1 MRYIFYYVLLSSMSL
16 SNAISAELIVPL
28 LSTEGKVYVAAEI
41 ETIDASDSRMIS
53 AIQTGENFLQMIKQ
67 KGVEA
72 GYSSFTNEDG
82 SQSKVKNAQSP
93 LNFQKLKERVSSIEY
108 GDSAIAWGDYLL
120 VDVKYQ
126 LKNRAI
132 DFREDYFCVN
142 NKCLKSIKEY
152 GQLMENVY
160 SIRTNYPE
168 NTYQGNLTDEVF
180 NTNDSLQILTAINPD
195 SAFNFLKEDSVYS
208 FQIGVSILGLGEWQ
222 CIQCGVLG
230 ADEDKNWLV
239 NSTIREVAQ
248 QIRESNGSSGTG
260 KLTVALKQHSTSISD
275 GQTIPIVSWNSSGS
289 KVVHVDSSDYLI
301 EFENALKGSIVG
313 HIPDRDYVYLI
324 TSNANIFTDN
334 EPLQFQ
340 VFIMKSQ
347 LDSIGEN
354 IYLFDPEPADKLDS
368 QYLVFDSDFLSIVAS
383 IIKSKL

>member
-1 MRYIFYYVLLSSMSL
+1 
-16 SNAISAELIVPL
+16 
-28 LSTEGKVYVAAEI
+28 
-41 ETIDASDSRMIS
+41 MIS

-160 SIRTNYPE
+160 SIRNNYPE

-230 ADEDKNWLV
+230 VDEDKNWLV

-260 KLTVALKQHSTSISD
+260 KLTVALKQHST
-275 GQTIPIVSWNSSGS
+275 
-289 KVVHVDSSDYLI
+289 
-301 EFENALKGSIVG
+301 
-313 HIPDRDYVYLI
+313 
-324 TSNANIFTDN
+324 
-334 EPLQFQ
+334 
-340 VFIMKSQ
+340 
-347 LDSIGEN
+347 
-354 IYLFDPEPADKLDS
+354 
-368 QYLVFDSDFLSIVAS
+368 
-383 IIKSKL
+383 